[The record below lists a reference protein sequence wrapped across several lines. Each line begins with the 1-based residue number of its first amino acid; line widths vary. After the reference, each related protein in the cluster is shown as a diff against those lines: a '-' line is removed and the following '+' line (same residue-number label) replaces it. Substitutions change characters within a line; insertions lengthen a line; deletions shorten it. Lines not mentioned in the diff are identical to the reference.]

1 MNSEVGM
8 DTSKKYLIVKVN
20 DHLKPY
26 KELDDEAYED
36 LKNAALALEAFNYLT
51 FLSNSYVKAKEDFL
65 AYDFSQFNVRE
76 VDMFNMFLIALEAM
90 STNRNL
96 WEAYLK
102 RKYEKDSEIYPLDET
117 NPNKKSCFGIKDSEC
132 FDKDILFVVSKIL
145 RDMISHHCKPYSE
158 IMYNDDMSRRFI
170 ITRDDLLELGHPNK
184 AEQKYISD
192 SKYDYYDV
200 VEVIK
205 HAFEVTDEINVYMLN
220 LILQKEWL
228 RFITARYKVID
239 HIGTDWQGAFLI
251 KPNPKYP
258 EEHLLYLSQTDISK
272 NAMDSI
278 RSIAARSLF
287 DKK

>member
-1 MNSEVGM
+1 MSM
-8 DTSKKYLIVKVN
+8 DTSKKYLIVKIN
-20 DHLKPY
+20 DQLKPY
-26 KELDDEAYED
+26 KELDDDTYEE
-36 LKNAALALEAFNYLT
+36 LRNAALALEAFNYLT
-51 FLSNSYVKAKEDFL
+51 FLSNSYVKAKEDFF

-102 RKYEKDSEIYPLDET
+102 RRYEKDSEIYPLNES
-117 NPNKKSCFGIKDSEC
+117 NPNKKSCFGMKDSEY

-170 ITRDDLLELGHPNK
+170 ITRDDLLELGKPNK
-184 AEQKYISD
+184 AEQKYISA
-192 SKYDYYDV
+192 SEYDYYDV
-200 VEVIK
+200 VEVIR
-205 HAFEVTDEINVYMLN
+205 HAFEIADEINLYMFN

-228 RFITARYKVID
+228 RFITARYTVID

-251 KPNPKYP
+251 KPNPKFP

-272 NAMDSI
+272 NAMNSI
-278 RSIAARSLF
+278 CSIAAKSLF
-287 DKK
+287 NK

>member
-1 MNSEVGM
+1 M
-8 DTSKKYLIVKVN
+8 DTSKKYLIVKIN
-20 DHLKPY
+20 DQLKPY
-26 KELDDEAYED
+26 KELDDDTYEE
-36 LKNAALALEAFNYLT
+36 LRNAALALEAFNYLT
-51 FLSNSYVKAKEDFL
+51 FLSNSYVKAKEDFF

-102 RKYEKDSEIYPLDET
+102 RRYEKDSEIYPLNES
-117 NPNKKSCFGIKDSEC
+117 NPNKKSCFGMKDSEY

-170 ITRDDLLELGHPNK
+170 ITRDDLLELGRPNK
-184 AEQKYISD
+184 AEQKYISA
-192 SKYDYYDV
+192 SEYDYYDV
-200 VEVIK
+200 VEVIR
-205 HAFEVTDEINVYMLN
+205 HAFEITDEINLYMFN

-228 RFITARYKVID
+228 RFITARYTVID

-251 KPNPKYP
+251 KPNPKFS
-258 EEHLLYLSQTDISK
+258 EEHLLYVSQTDISQ
-272 NAMDSI
+272 NAMNSI
-278 RSIAARSLF
+278 CSIAAKSLF
-287 DKK
+287 NK

>member
-1 MNSEVGM
+1 MSM
-8 DTSKKYLIVKVN
+8 DTSKKYLIVKIN
-20 DHLKPY
+20 DQLKPY
-26 KELDDEAYED
+26 KELDDDTYEE
-36 LKNAALALEAFNYLT
+36 LRNAALALEAFNHLT
-51 FLSNSYVKAKEDFL
+51 FLSNSYVKAKEDFF

-102 RKYEKDSEIYPLDET
+102 RRYEKDSEIYPLNES
-117 NPNKKSCFGIKDSEC
+117 NPNKKSCFGMKDSEY
-132 FDKDILFVVSKIL
+132 FDKDTLFVVSKIL

-170 ITRDDLLELGHPNK
+170 ITRDDLLELGKPNK
-184 AEQKYISD
+184 AEQKYISA
-192 SKYDYYDV
+192 SEYDYYDV
-200 VEVIK
+200 VEVIR
-205 HAFEVTDEINVYMLN
+205 HAFEITDEINLYMFN

-228 RFITARYKVID
+228 RFITARYTVID

-251 KPNPKYP
+251 KPNPKFP

-272 NAMDSI
+272 NAMNSI
-278 RSIAARSLF
+278 CSIAAKSLF
-287 DKK
+287 NK

>member
-1 MNSEVGM
+1 MSM
-8 DTSKKYLIVKVN
+8 DTSKKYLIVKIN
-20 DHLKPY
+20 DQLKPY
-26 KELDDEAYED
+26 KELDDDSYEE
-36 LKNAALALEAFNYLT
+36 LRNAALALEAFNYLT
-51 FLSNSYVKAKEDFL
+51 FLSNSYVKAKEDFF

-76 VDMFNMFLIALEAM
+76 VDMFNMFLIALETI

-102 RKYEKDSEIYPLDET
+102 RRYEKDSEIYPLNES
-117 NPNKKSCFGIKDSEC
+117 NPNKKSCFGMKDSEY

-170 ITRDDLLELGHPNK
+170 ITRDDLLELGKPNK
-184 AEQKYISD
+184 AEQKYISA
-192 SKYDYYDV
+192 SEYDYYDV
-200 VEVIK
+200 VEVIR
-205 HAFEVTDEINVYMLN
+205 HAFEITDEINLYMFN

-228 RFITARYKVID
+228 RFITARYTVID

-251 KPNPKYP
+251 KPNPKFP

-272 NAMDSI
+272 NAMNSI
-278 RSIAARSLF
+278 CSIAAKSLF
-287 DKK
+287 NK